1 MYRAPLRPHC
11 RKKNGCGN
19 AWEQIHK
26 AREQI
31 HSPGAQF
38 CKSPIKDE
46 LFHPT
51 SIIQNDSLYDLSDQR
66 SEICAPHYT
75 HKDTLY

>member
-1 MYRAPLRPHC
+1 MDVEMR
-11 RKKNGCGN
+11 GN
-19 AWEQIHK
+19 KFIK
-26 AREQI
+26 RGN
-31 HSPGAQF
+31 SPGAQF